1 VKLTRRLAVA
11 PVLALALGGLA
22 TSAAH
27 ADSAPLT
34 QETIDALAEANCQLD
49 PASPLSALDMNP
61 VVVGQS
67 DLVVI
72 PDEITAHFY
81 RVDVTTSLGDL
92 QECTFGVLH
101 RDALLP
107 QVQYE
112 GSVTLELGDGTTVD
126 PTSTDVEIGNMGQG
140 SPVDPTTEV
149 VIPGFVLPL
158 DAVTTDPTFTISL
171 DRKALEV
178 VPIAVNRTVH
188 DAADK
193 LLKEQVKAAAQL
205 QKKQLRAAKSKH
217 SAKAVAAAKR
227 SYDKRI
233 AAAQAAHDR
242 ATTPKTVTRPV
253 SHQFDVPGSIA
264 ITP

>member
-1 VKLTRRLAVA
+1 MKPTRRLAVV
-11 PVLALALGGLA
+11 PVLALAFGGLA

-34 QETIDALAEANCQLD
+34 TEAIDALAVANCQLD
-49 PASPLSALDMNP
+49 PAAPVSALDMSP
-61 VVVGQS
+61 TVVGQI

-81 RVDVTTSLGDL
+81 RVDVTTSLGDV

-101 RDALLP
+101 RDALLA

-112 GSVTLELGDGTTVD
+112 GSVTLGLGDGTTVA
-126 PTSTDVEIGNMGQG
+126 PVTTDVEIGNMGQG
-140 SPVDPTTEV
+140 SPVDPTAEV
-149 VIPGFVLPL
+149 VVPGFLAPL
-158 DAVTTDPTFTISL
+158 DAVTTDPTYTISL
-171 DRKALEV
+171 SRKALEV

-193 LLKEQVKAAAQL
+193 VLKTQVKAAAQL
-205 QKKQLRAAKSKH
+205 QKKQLKAARSKH

-227 SYDKRI
+227 SYAKRV

-253 SHQFDVPGSIA
+253 SHRYDVQGSIA